1 MKKIMIILCV
11 VMLIP
16 GYLFAAGGSEKAGS
30 VGKSEEKI
38 TLDWTFWATEKEL
51 DIFCRPA
58 IAEFEKQNPNIH
70 INLIFIQNTDYFKQ
84 LAVDIATNN
93 EADIVTLDTGD
104 GISAYYNIRKGG
116 AFLPLD
122 DYMKGYVLSDGTE
135 LEKVD
140 LIDSVKKDGKVVAL
154 PWFTFAAPVTIYRKS
169 VLEKAGVNPAELSTS
184 WESYYA
190 AAKKLTKDTN
200 GDGKIDV
207 YGFSHQTEGSVLLRW
222 WTMHWL
228 WENGGG
234 IFPKE
239 APPYTA
245 DRLIW
250 NSKENIEAAEYLKK
264 MIVECGPS
272 GKYTVNDALNMFANG
287 SVATMQATTWC
298 FANLKAMMTEVDYA
312 NDIGL
317 AYFPNKGDKTPV
329 NVTWGNPLAI
339 STNCEHPDEAFKFI
353 AFMHGKFA
361 QGLQT
366 NVPVNQEARAEY
378 AKKNPYQ
385 AKTLDMVLEGELR
398 QVPDIVQWRELDN
411 IVNKSLEDAFLG
423 AKSVKDALDWGQK
436 EMQAVMSR

>member
-1 MKKIMIILCV
+1 MRKIMIILCIAL
-11 VMLIP
+11 LIP
-16 GYLFAAGGSEKAGS
+16 GYLFANGGSEKSGS
-30 VGKSEEKI
+30 TGKSEEKI

-51 DIFCRPA
+51 DIFARPA
-58 IAEFEKQNPNIH
+58 IEEFEKQNPNIH
-70 INLIFIQNTDYFKQ
+70 INLIFIANTDYFKQ

-116 AFLPLD
+116 AFIPLD
-122 DYMKGYVLSDGTE
+122 DYMKGYVLDDGTE
-135 LEKVD
+135 LEKID
-140 LIDSVKKDGKVVAL
+140 LIDSVKKNGQVVAL

-169 VLEKAGVNPAELSTS
+169 VLEKAGVDPAELSAS
-184 WESYYA
+184 WDSYYK

-200 GDGKIDV
+200 GDGKTDI

-239 APPYTA
+239 EAPYTA
-245 DRLIW
+245 DNLIW
-250 NSKENIEAAEYLKK
+250 NSKENIEATEFLKK
-264 MIVECGPS
+264 MITECGPS

-298 FANLKAMMTEVDYA
+298 FANLKAMMNQDDYE

-317 AYFPNKGDKTPV
+317 AYFPNNGDKTPV

-339 STNCEHPDEAFKFI
+339 SSNSEHPEEAFKFI
-353 AFMHGKFA
+353 AFMHGKYA
-361 QGLQT
+361 QSLQT

-423 AKSVKDALDWGQK
+423 AKSIKDALDWGQK

>member
-1 MKKIMIILCV
+1 MKKVLK
-11 VMLIP
+11 MLGLLALVP
-16 GYLFAAGGSEKAGS
+16 CCLFANGSAESSQSGAKTGQ
-30 VGKSEEKI
+30 KI
-38 TLDWTFWATEKEL
+38 TLDWTFWASEKEL
-51 DIFCRPA
+51 DLFCRPA
-58 IAEFEKQNPNIH
+58 ISEFEKENPNIH

-84 LAVDIATNN
+84 LAVDIAANN
-93 EADIVTLDTGD
+93 EADIITLDTGD
-104 GISAYYNIRKGG
+104 GLSAYYNIRKGG
-116 AFLPLD
+116 SFLPLEN
-122 DYMKGYVLSDGTE
+122 YLKGYVLDDGTK
-135 LEKVD
+135 LEDVD
-140 LIDSVKKDGKVVAL
+140 LIDSVKKDGHVVAL

-169 VLEKAGVNPAELSTS
+169 LLQEAGVDSAELSKS
-184 WESYYA
+184 WDSYYKA
-190 AAKKLTKDTN
+190 CKKLTQDKN
-200 GDGKIDV
+200 GDGKTDV

-239 APPYTA
+239 EGPYTA

-250 NSKENIEAAEYLKK
+250 NSPENVAACEYLKK
-264 MIVECGPS
+264 MITECGPS

-298 FANLKAMMTEVDYA
+298 FANLKAMMDENSYN

-317 AYFPNKGDKTPV
+317 AYFPNNGEKTPV

-339 STNCEHPDEAFKFI
+339 STNCKHPDEAFKFI
-353 AFMHGKFA
+353 AFMHGKYA
-361 QGLQT
+361 QSLQT
-366 NVPVNQEARAEY
+366 NVPVNREARMEY

-411 IVNKSLEDAFLG
+411 IVNKSCEDAFLG
-423 AKSVKDALDWGQK
+423 TKSVKDALDWGQK

>member
-1 MKKIMIILCV
+1 
-11 VMLIP
+11 LIYIP
-16 GYLFAAGGSEKAGS
+16 
-30 VGKSEEKI
+30 
-38 TLDWTFWATEKEL
+38 
-51 DIFCRPA
+51 
-58 IAEFEKQNPNIH
+58 
-70 INLIFIQNTDYFKQ
+70 NTDYFKQ
-84 LAVDIATNN
+84 IAVDIATNN

-116 AFLPLD
+116 AFITLD
-122 DYMKGYVLSDGTE
+122 DYMKGYVLDDGTE
-135 LEKVD
+135 LNKID
-140 LIDSVKKDGKVVAL
+140 LIDSVKKNGKVVAL

-169 VLEKAGVNPAELSTS
+169 VFEKAGVNPAELSAS
-184 WESYYA
+184 WDSYYK
-190 AAKKLTKDTN
+190 AAKKLTKDMN
-200 GDGKIDV
+200 ADGKTDV
-207 YGFSHQTEGSVLLRW
+207 YGFAHQTEGSVLLRW

-234 IFPKE
+234 IFSKE
-239 APPYTA
+239 AEPYTA
-245 DRLIW
+245 DNLIW
-250 NSKENIEAAEYLKK
+250 NSKENIEATEFLKK
-264 MIVECGPS
+264 IITDCGPS

-298 FANLKAMMTEVDYA
+298 FANLKAMMSQDDYE

-317 AYFPNKGDKTPV
+317 AFFPNNGDKTPV

-339 STNCEHPDEAFKFI
+339 STNCEYPEEAFKFI

-423 AKSVKDALDWGQK
+423 TKSVKNALDWGQK